1 MLQSLPQLRI
11 ALLNLLEQS
20 HVLNRD
26 HRLVSESLE
35 KSDLLLR
42 KRTHLKSAIHNDPN
56 GSTLAQHRRR
66 NDGTMSKAFLKNQAF
81 RKLGFG
87 FGCHVMDVDRL
98 AVDDGPP
105 TYRATIDG
113 SLLFSRCLRE

>member
-1 MLQSLPQLRI
+1 AVTILQFF
-11 ALLNLLEQS
+11 EQPN
-20 HVLNRD
+20 VLDGD
-26 HRLVSESLE
+26 HSLVSESLE

-42 KRTHLKSAIHNDPN
+42 KRTDLKSAIHNDPN

-66 NDGTMSKAFLKNQAF
+66 NDGTMSKTFLKNQPF

-87 FGCHVMDVDRL
+87 FGCHVMDVDHL

-105 TYRATIDG
+105 SHGATIEG
-113 SLLFSRCLRE
+113 SLLFNRCLRE